1 MLMDDSEV
9 GVCIK
14 AAWEMYIEGKAD
26 ALEVRQIQ
34 TSDYNGQMVKDDSG
48 ECWRGKMFLLR
59 GSHTIGDLRR
69 DLSAA
74 SDLSTRNAFRVL
86 GAFRKMVTDAAR
98 AVGAMGCPGS
108 PACIGRHPGCMQ
120 QRLPACVLAP
130 CRWRPT
136 LSSWTSAHPTTT
148 STKTSCR
155 ARTWC
160 CPPAA
165 PTASRGP
172 PL

>member
-1 MLMDDSEV
+1 MLMDSSSL

-14 AAWEMYIEGKAD
+14 TAWEMYIEGKPD

-34 TSDYNGQMVKDDSG
+34 TTDYNGQMVKDDDG
-48 ECWRGKMFLLR
+48 ECRRGKMFLLR

-98 AVGAMGCPGS
+98 AVGGCDGMPWHVPLHASAAMGCMS
-108 PACIGRHPGCMQ
+108 
-120 QRLPACVLAP
+120 ACVLAP

-136 LSSWTSAHPTTT
+136 LSSWTSAHPTTR